1 MGIWDKKG
9 TIMVTNYLMVK
20 ISLVLNFVG
29 TAALSTVMAIFR
41 QVFVEVMVE
50 TEKLLGVVG

>member
-1 MGIWDKKG
+1 
-9 TIMVTNYLMVK
+9 MVTNYLMVK
-20 ISLVLNFVG
+20 IPLVLNFVG
-29 TAALSTVMAIFR
+29 TAALSAVMAIFR